1 MKNGFF
7 KCLKKSYLLLLDNL
21 GFTFALALVNFLNLL
36 ITLFTFGLCPGLTG
50 IIITNM
56 NALRLRMY
64 KYDWLEVN
72 PGLSMQER
80 KDVPWDELLAKDK
93 KTLGPRPLK
102 SFIFPWK
109 E

>member
-1 MKNGFF
+1 M
-7 KCLKKSYLLLLDNL
+7 
-21 GFTFALALVNFLNLL
+21 
-36 ITLFTFGLCPGLTG
+36 TG
-50 IIITNM
+50 IMITNM
-56 NALRLRMY
+56 NAFRLRMY

-72 PGLSMQER
+72 PDLTMEER
-80 KDVPWDELLAKDK
+80 KDVPWDALIAKDK